1 MDGDYEHLVRLCW
14 EGKLYEVEA
23 LLEEWVDPNPP
34 PHIRKSALR
43 VALGEGFHSLVVLLL
58 RKRAR
63 VGSREMFDVAW
74 AGNVEYMGLL
84 LDHGGKLDDAHA
96 IESACERGAGPMI
109 DLLESRGVDLVTG
122 SPLAAA
128 LKTGNKSII
137 GRWKR
142 LLDKYPDLAAQGA
155 EALFHFCE
163 KGSERGVAL
172 MLWAG
177 ADPRM
182 PILEEGE
189 EYDPDWQRTA
199 MGEAAYRGNLK
210 MLRQFRVDPGIDD
223 VGDLLSRTGSGNH
236 HETVD
241 YLLEIATP
249 AQREDGLGR
258 MLSSAISRVDW
269 KSDQRLGWGAG
280 RSDAEPDVQMI
291 EKLAHLGAKLN
302 AGEEASRLRS
312 ALRRADPRQ
321 ALRIIRALAGGPIAD
336 IDELRRV
343 VKTKT
348 ILARLED
355 ITLSREDRELLALK
369 PSKRASR
376 GQTRP
381 MLEHSTARKPWWPG
395 QTFWQRRSFG
405 P

>member
-23 LLEEWVDPNPP
+23 LLEEGVDPNPP

-58 RKRAR
+58 RKGAR
-63 VGSREMFDVAW
+63 VGPREMFDVAW
-74 AGNVEYMGLL
+74 AGSVEYMGLL
-84 LDHGGKLDDAHA
+84 LDHGGKLDDAEA
-96 IESACERGAGPMI
+96 IESACAHGAGPMI

-142 LLDKYPDLAAQGA
+142 LLDKHQDLALQGA
-155 EALFHFCE
+155 MALYHFCE

-189 EYDPDWQRTA
+189 TFDPDWQKTA
-199 MGEAAYRGNLK
+199 MGEAAFRGNLK
-210 MLRQFRVDPGIDD
+210 MLKQFKVDPGIDD
-223 VGDLLSRTGSGNH
+223 VGDLLWRAGSGNH
-236 HETVD
+236 HEAVD
-241 YLLEIATP
+241 YLLEIATS
-249 AQREDGLGR
+249 AQREAALGQ
-258 MLSSAISRVDW
+258 MLATALSHVDW
-269 KSDQRLGWGAG
+269 RSNPKWGWGCG
-280 RSDAEPDVQMI
+280 PERAEPDVKMV
-291 EKLAHLGAKLN
+291 EKLARLGAKLDVN
-302 AGEEASRLRS
+302 KELRRVRA
-312 ALRRADPRQ
+312 ALRRAEPGQ
-321 ALRIIRALAGGPIAD
+321 AIRILRALASGPVAD
-336 IDELRRV
+336 IEELRRI

-348 ILARLED
+348 IIERLAS
-355 ITLSREDRELLALK
+355 TALSQEDRELLALK
-369 PSKRASR
+369 PSKRASL
-376 GQTRP
+376 GPTRP
-381 MLEHSTARKPWWPG
+381 ILEHSTPKKPWWPG
-395 QTFWQRRSFG
+395 QSVWQRRSFG
-405 P
+405 R